1 MIVYTT
7 LLCAHGDVHV
17 QVWYFMYHCV
27 FTIIQQARFYMSYR
41 MCLDHHELETQPCI
55 PCTPI
60 KVV

>member
-27 FTIIQQARFYMSYR
+27 FTIIQQAKVLY
-41 MCLDHHELETQPCI
+41 EL
-55 PCTPI
+55 
-60 KVV
+60 